1 MTEHDI
7 VIKGARTNNLKNVNI
22 TLPRDNMIVFT
33 GLSGSGKST
42 LAFDTIYAEGQR
54 RYVESLSSYARQFL
68 GNVDKPDVDSIEG
81 LSPSISID
89 QKTTNRNPRSTVATV
104 TEIYD
109 YYRLLYARIG
119 DAYCPVCGKKIEA
132 QSIDQMVDHILELPE
147 RTRIQILAP
156 MIKGKKGQHKKALE
170 NIQKQGFVRVIIDGE
185 KYDLAEEIELSK
197 TKKHDI
203 SIVVDRIVIKEGVNA
218 RLTDSLETALGLANG
233 LVIIDV
239 IDGEPF
245 MMSSKLACPDGHV
258 SLPEIT
264 PNMFSFNAP
273 IGMCPDCNGL
283 GFHLQID
290 PELVIPQKNLSIDE
304 GAIDAYAGS
313 AKGSYYYE
321 TIKAISDHYDFPTDK
336 PIKDAPQ
343 EMIDDIL
350 YGTDYELN
358 FVFDSRFSGR
368 KRYKGKFEGAH

>member
-1 MTEHDI
+1 MTENKI
-7 VIKGARTNNLKNVNI
+7 IIKGARTNNLKNI
-22 TLPRDNMIVFT
+22 DLTLPRDKMIVFT

-68 GNVDKPDVDSIEG
+68 GNLDKPEVDSIEG

-109 YYRLLYARIG
+109 YYRLLFARIG

-132 QSIDQMVDHILELPE
+132 QTIDQMVDKVLTLEE

-156 MIKGKKGQHKKALE
+156 VIRGKKGQHKRALE
-170 NIQKQGFVRVIIDGE
+170 NIQKQGYVRVMIDGE
-185 KYDLAEEIELSK
+185 RYDLEEEIELDK
-197 TKKHDI
+197 NKKHDI
-203 SIVVDRIVIKEGVNA
+203 SVIVDRIIIKENINA
-218 RLTDSLETALGLANG
+218 RLTESLETALDLAEG
-233 LVIIDV
+233 LVEIDV
-239 IDGEPF
+239 IGGEGF
-245 MMSSKLACPDGHV
+245 LMSANLACPDGHI

-283 GFHLQID
+283 GFHIQVD
-290 PELVIPQKNLSIDE
+290 PDLVIPDKDLTIDQ
-304 GAIDAYAGS
+304 GAIEPYATS
-313 AKGSYYYE
+313 AKGTYYYQVVR
-321 TIKAISDHYDFPTDK
+321 AIAKKY
-336 PIKDAPQ
+336 
-343 EMIDDIL
+343 
-350 YGTDYELN
+350 
-358 FVFDSRFSGR
+358 
-368 KRYKGKFEGAH
+368 